1 MEAILGVALLAAL
14 VALVLITVRDRR
26 SSAASEAAVLRSEL
40 RALSE
45 RLAADSTFV
54 AGRLEGIDSRMTQTQ
69 TAGQDL
75 AQDIFESLGDVR
87 RATATVAEQ
96 AKSFTSLQELLGAP
110 KPRGGLGEAMLE
122 ELLRQVL
129 PPSAYE
135 TQHRFSDGV
144 VVDAI
149 VRAGGQIVCID
160 SKFPLTNYQKMCGA
174 EADPERVAAERA
186 FARDVHK
193 HITDIAARYIV
204 PDEGTLD
211 FALMYIPAEGVYS
224 EVLRS
229 SHGGRPL
236 FELAIEARVIPMAP
250 LTLYGYLQTLLLG
263 LKCLKIEANAA
274 TVLRSCERLHRDV
287 EAFAVDYETLGRH
300 LTNARGKYEDSSRSL
315 GRLRERI
322 ERTVELSEADDSD
335 ESNGEASR
343 PSLEAVD

>member
-1 MEAILGVALLAAL
+1 METFLGIVAIAAL
-14 VALVLITVRDRR
+14 VLLVLVVAR
-26 SSAASEAAVLRSEL
+26 STGSSGSETAVLRSEL

-45 RLAADSTFV
+45 RMAADSNLL
-54 AGRLEGIDSRMTQTQ
+54 ASRLEGIDSRMTQTQ

-75 AQDIFESLGDVR
+75 AQGIFESLGDVR
-87 RATATVAEQ
+87 RATASVAEQ

-135 TQHRFSDGV
+135 TQFRFSDGV

-160 SKFPLTNYQKMCGA
+160 SKFPLTNYQRMCGA
-174 EADPERVAAERA
+174 EAGGDRRDAERA
-186 FARDVHK
+186 FARDVHR
-193 HITDIAARYIV
+193 HISDIAARYIV

-224 EVLRS
+224 EVLRLD
-229 SHGGRPL
+229 HAGRRL
-236 FELAIEARVIPMAP
+236 FELAIESRVIPMAP

-274 TVLRSCERLHRDV
+274 TVLRSCERLHRDI
-287 EAFAVDYETLGRH
+287 EAFAIDYETLGRH

-322 ERTVELSEADDSD
+322 ERTVELSDGD
-335 ESNGEASR
+335 EPAR
-343 PSLEAVD
+343 PALEAVDAIND